1 MEVCSSFS
9 WNSGVEL
16 KIRYKVGWL
25 GGRRGRVAGIVS
37 SGVVVPIVRVLTLFL
52 RSQTGAGSQD

>member
-1 MEVCSSFS
+1 MEVCSSLS
-9 WNSGVEL
+9 WNSRVEL
-16 KIRYKVGWL
+16 KIRYKVGRL

-37 SGVVVPIVRVLTLFL
+37 SGVLSVLTSFL